1 MRRVGLVFSLVLVL
15 CLAVF
20 TFAVAEETSGAAYES
35 PNGAGQGLAD
45 FLNSQ
50 NYLDHRH
57 TYEEPKFALGAGLD
71 LIVYEAPA
79 ERKGAALLIPD
90 AITVEGR
97 YDFNNE
103 NGSAYAV
110 ATYNIWDMFAKK

>member
-1 MRRVGLVFSLVLVL
+1 MKRVGLVFSLVLVF
-15 CLAVF
+15 CLAMC

-35 PNGAGQGLAD
+35 PNGAIQGVAD

-57 TYEEPKFALGAGLD
+57 TYEEPKFALGTGLD
-71 LIVYEAPA
+71 LIVYEAPE

-90 AITVEGR
+90 AVTIEGR

-110 ATYNIWDMFAKK
+110 VTYNVWDLFAKK